1 MWDAFFILP
10 SSAYINFTKVLH
22 QPYLMEDN
30 LGSYLLLE
38 TFAHLT
44 LPDIGSNAKMLVLFV
59 VNFEAHSKDKWKTFS
74 QLTRM
79 ECKERHI

>member
-1 MWDAFFILP
+1 MWGAFFILP
-10 SSAYINFTKVLH
+10 SSAYINFTKILH
-22 QPYLMEDN
+22 QPYIMEDD

-44 LPDIGSNAKMLVLFV
+44 LPDIGSSAKMLVLFV